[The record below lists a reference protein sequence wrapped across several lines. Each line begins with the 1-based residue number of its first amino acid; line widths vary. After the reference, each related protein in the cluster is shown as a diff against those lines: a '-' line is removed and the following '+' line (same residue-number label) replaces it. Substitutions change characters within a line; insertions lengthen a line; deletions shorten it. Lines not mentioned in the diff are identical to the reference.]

1 MIKTETI
8 TYGDAENI
16 FEGTIC
22 YDDSIA
28 SRRPGVLV
36 AHSFRGHSDFEVEK
50 AVELAK
56 LGYLGF
62 AVDMYGAG
70 RRASNPEEAR
80 TLMNELDE
88 DRPLLLE
95 RVRLALDTLKT
106 QSQVDPERI
115 GGIGFCFGGKCL
127 LDLVR
132 SGTEIQ
138 GIVTFHGVYDRPP
151 QDGPAGQIK
160 SSVLILHGWD
170 DPLGRPEQTVELARE
185 LTERG
190 ADWQLLAFGNTG
202 HSFTNP
208 AARMPEQGLVFNK
221 LSNDRAWL
229 AMTNFL
235 AEIFR

>member
-1 MIKTETI
+1 MIKIEKI
-8 TYGDAENI
+8 AYGDEENI
-16 FEGTIC
+16 FAGTIC
-22 YDDSIA
+22 YDDSTT

-36 AHSFRGHSDFEVEK
+36 VHSFKGHSDFEVEK

-70 RRASNPEEAR
+70 RRASTPDEAR
-80 TLMNELDE
+80 ALMKELDD

-95 RVRLALDTLKT
+95 RIRLALDTLKV
-106 QSQVDPERI
+106 QSQVDPEKLA
-115 GGIGFCFGGKCL
+115 GIGFCFGGKCL
-127 LDLVR
+127 LDLIR

-138 GIVTFHGVYDRPP
+138 GIVSFHGVYDQPP
-151 QDGPAGQIK
+151 ERHEDQIR
-160 SSVLILHGWD
+160 SSILILHGWD
-170 DPLGRPEQTVELARE
+170 DPLGTPEQTLELARE

-190 ADWQLLAFGNTG
+190 ADWQILAFGNTG

-208 AARMPEQGLVFNK
+208 AARMPEQGLVYNQR
-221 LSNDRAWL
+221 SNDRAWL